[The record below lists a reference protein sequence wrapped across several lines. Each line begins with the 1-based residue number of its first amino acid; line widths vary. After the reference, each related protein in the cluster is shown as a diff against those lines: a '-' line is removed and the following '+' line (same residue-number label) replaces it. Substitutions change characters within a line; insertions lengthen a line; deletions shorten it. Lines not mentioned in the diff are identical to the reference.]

1 MVASTTRGSR
11 SRRERGSIEEYERL
25 MKLRLDAPEA
35 KAPAPGAFHMMEI
48 RDHKRLYVEGDT
60 A

>member
-1 MVASTTRGSR
+1 
-11 SRRERGSIEEYERL
+11 